1 MTEQLPFRGRVKT
14 WKRAFGYG
22 FVTRDDFRDVFVHA
36 NVLKGT
42 GISTLEP
49 GDPVTFD
56 CDVDRVG
63 RLRITK
69 LALDGATKAKYIS
82 LLK

>member
-36 NVLKGT
+36 NVLRPRCAA
-42 GISTLEP
+42 P
-49 GDPVTFD
+49 G
-56 CDVDRVG
+56 
-63 RLRITK
+63 
-69 LALDGATKAKYIS
+69 
-82 LLK
+82 